1 MFGNFLLL
9 YTIFY
14 SKCTLKS
21 IWQPGPQG
29 ELTALPQALYLD
41 FSRALC
47 GRECEGREV
56 GKRQGGG
63 NGGIIP
69 PTTNSSI
76 LDWSAWSIGPECV
89 LLEI

>member
-1 MFGNFLLL
+1 MHFKKHLA
-9 YTIFY
+9 T
-14 SKCTLKS
+14 
-21 IWQPGPQG
+21 GPAG

-41 FSRALC
+41 LSRALC

-69 PTTNSSI
+69 PTTNSWI